1 MPIRVKI
8 DREQCIA
15 DMVCVSLCPDVFEM
29 DPNDGKAS
37 IKAEYRV
44 DPNDPSTGEVPDS
57 LKECV
62 ENAANSCPVNI
73 IHVEVK

>member
-1 MPIRVKI
+1 MPLRVRI
-8 DREQCIA
+8 DRDQCIA

-37 IKAEYRV
+37 IKEEFRI
-44 DPNDPSTGEVPDS
+44 DKNNPSEGVVPDN

-62 ENAANSCPVNI
+62 ENAANSCPVGI
-73 IHVEVK
+73 IHIEPA